1 MNMSALHFRLVH
13 LFDPLQAASSKL
25 LTQCVLSRLSL
36 LPSAGREMSS
46 IAYGLRS
53 EGLVWL
59 IGAVACLHAAPRV
72 QLFARAGNETVK
84 SEKNNK
90 RWSEL
95 NLN

>member
-1 MNMSALHFRLVH
+1 
-13 LFDPLQAASSKL
+13 
-25 LTQCVLSRLSL
+25 
-36 LPSAGREMSS
+36 MSS